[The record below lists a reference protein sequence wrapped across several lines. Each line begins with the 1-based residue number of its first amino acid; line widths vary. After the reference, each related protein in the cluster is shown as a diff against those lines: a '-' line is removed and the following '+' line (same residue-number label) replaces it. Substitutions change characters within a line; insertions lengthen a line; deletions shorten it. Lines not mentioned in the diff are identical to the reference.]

1 MKLIGVLFGEEQT
14 LPPALVEHINACGGG
29 EIRAE
34 SVQVGAVK
42 MAEWSRYDVIL
53 DRISQDVPF
62 FHSVLRNA
70 MLSGTRVVNN
80 PFWTIDDDKF
90 FSYALARR
98 MAIPVPRTIVFPT
111 KTHPPGTSSA
121 SMRNLVYPIDW
132 RAAFD
137 YVGFPAYLKPNVGMG
152 GKHVYRIENEREFL
166 EIYDQTGSMAML
178 LQEAIEFSEYY
189 RCYVI
194 GQRDVRIMPYEPR
207 NPHERR
213 YEVEYA
219 PSPKVFERLNSYCLA
234 IVNVLG
240 YECNSIEFA
249 VREGVPYAIDYLNGA
264 PDAELASVRAGNF
277 RWFIEHMATYLMELA
292 MLGRAVSSENRWA
305 RFMAE
310 DIDQPAAPDKIR
322 ARMNSAIL
330 HV

>member
-1 MKLIGVLFGEEQT
+1 
-14 LPPALVEHINACGGG
+14 
-29 EIRAE
+29 
-34 SVQVGAVK
+34 
-42 MAEWSRYDVIL
+42 
-53 DRISQDVPF
+53 
-62 FHSVLRNA
+62 
-70 MLSGTRVVNN
+70 
-80 PFWTIDDDKF
+80 
-90 FSYALARR
+90 
-98 MAIPVPRTIVFPT
+98 
-111 KTHPPGTSSA
+111 
-121 SMRNLVYPIDW
+121 MRNLIYPIDW

-152 GKHVYRIENEREFL
+152 GKHVHRIEDEREFF
-166 EIYDQTGSMAML
+166 EIYEQTGSMAML

-194 GQRDVRIMPYEPR
+194 GQRYVRIMPYEPR

-219 PSPKVFERLNSYCLA
+219 PSPKVGERLNSYCLA
-234 IVNVLG
+234 IVNSLG
-240 YECNSIEFA
+240 YECNSVEFA

-305 RFMAE
+305 RFMTG
-310 DIDQPAAPDKIR
+310 DIDQPAATNKIR

>member
-1 MKLIGVLFGEEQT
+1 MKLIGVLFGEERT
-14 LPPALVEHINACGGG
+14 FPPALVEHINVHGG
-29 EIRAE
+29 EMRAE
-34 SVQVGAVK
+34 SVQVGAVT

-53 DRISQDVPF
+53 DRISHDVPF
-62 FHSVLRNA
+62 FGSMLRNA

-80 PFWTIDDDKF
+80 PFSTFDADKF
-90 FSYALARR
+90 FSYALMQR
-98 MAIPVPRTIVFPT
+98 MGIPVPRTVVFPS

-152 GKHVYRIENEREFL
+152 GKHVYRIESEQEFF
-166 EIYDQTGSMAML
+166 ESYDQTGCRAML

-194 GQRDVRIMPYEPR
+194 GQRYVRIMPYEPR
-207 NPHERR
+207 NPHARR
-213 YEVEYA
+213 YEIERA
-219 PSPKVFERLNSYCLA
+219 PNRKLRERLSRYCLA
-234 IVNVLG
+234 IVNSLG

-264 PDAELASVRAGNF
+264 PDAELASVRADNF
-277 RWFIEHMATYLMELA
+277 RWFIEHMAAYLMHLA
-292 MLGRAVSSENRWA
+292 MLGRTVSGENGWTRLIA
-305 RFMAE
+305 GG
-310 DIDQPAAPDKIR
+310 IDQPAATER
-322 ARMNSAIL
+322 APAAPRSALL

>member
-14 LPPALVEHINACGGG
+14 FPAALVEHINACGGG

-53 DRISQDVPF
+53 DRISHDIPF
-62 FHSVLRNA
+62 FRSVVQNA

-80 PFWTIDDDKF
+80 PLRTIDGDKF
-90 FSYALARR
+90 FSYALAQR

-152 GKHVYRIENEREFL
+152 GKHVNRVENEREFF
-166 EIYDQTGSMAML
+166 EIYEQTGSMAMV

-194 GQRDVRIMPYEPR
+194 GQRYVRIMPYEPR
-207 NPHERR
+207 NPHERQ
-213 YEVEYA
+213 YEAEYA
-219 PSPKVFERLNSYCLA
+219 PSPELSEHLNSYCLA
-234 IVNVLG
+234 IVNSLG

-277 RWFIEHMATYLMELA
+277 RWFTEHMAAYLMELA
-292 MLGRAVSSENRWA
+292 MLGRAVSTDNCWS
-305 RFMAE
+305 RFKAG
-310 DIDQPAAPDKIR
+310 DIDQSAATDR
-322 ARMNSAIL
+322 YVHL
-330 HV
+330 